1 MLTALPQG
9 HILRHPEGEKGG
21 SLPESYQQ
29 VQKFIPRPEQGLSS
43 VTDTPLWDKSQKVK
57 KRVTLTT

>member
-21 SLPESYQQ
+21 GLPESYQQ
-29 VQKFIPRPEQGLSS
+29 VQKFIPQARAGAQFSNGHPTLGQ
-43 VTDTPLWDKSQKVK
+43 KS
-57 KRVTLTT
+57 KRR